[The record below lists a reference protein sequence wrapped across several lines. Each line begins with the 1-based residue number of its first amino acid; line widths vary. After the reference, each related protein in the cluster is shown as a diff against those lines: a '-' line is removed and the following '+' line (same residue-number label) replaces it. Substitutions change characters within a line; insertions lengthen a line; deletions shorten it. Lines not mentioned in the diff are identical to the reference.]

1 LKAAAEAYPLPA
13 SQARIRPAAGTP
25 DQDQH
30 NGTI

>member
-1 LKAAAEAYPLPA
+1 LTAAAAAYPRPA

-25 DQDQH
+25 DQDQQ